1 MVSNFIISIFRFQAV
16 NMMGMGVDS
25 TTAAL
30 SVIGR
35 ISKFYFY
42 VGAIVAVNSKGEYGM
57 SIACTVFNSYKATTS
72 TVKKWLYK
80 RDSLQRGSLLVF
92 VISLCLKSSLIRRV
106 SFGWSCL
113 IQGGLLCWQNVLR
126 IRLCRH
132 ITFVPVSTFL

>member
-16 NMMGMGVDS
+16 NMMGMGVDP

-57 SIACTVFNSYKATTS
+57 SIVFNYYKATTS

-92 VISLCLKSSLIRRV
+92 VISLCLKSSPIRRV

-113 IQGGLLCWQNVLR
+113 IQELLC
-126 IRLCRH
+126 
-132 ITFVPVSTFL
+132 

>member
-16 NMMGMGVDS
+16 NMMGMGVDP

-57 SIACTVFNSYKATTS
+57 SIVFNYYKATTS

-92 VISLCLKSSLIRRV
+92 VISLCLKSSPIRRV

-113 IQGGLLCWQNVLR
+113 IQGLLCWQNVLR

>member
-1 MVSNFIISIFRFQAV
+1 LNDYFRYY
-16 NMMGMGVDS
+16 
-25 TTAAL
+25 T
-30 SVIGR
+30 GR

-92 VISLCLKSSLIRRV
+92 VIVIAR
-106 SFGWSCL
+106 SFL
-113 IQGGLLCWQNVLR
+113 GGIIFYL
-126 IRLCRH
+126 
-132 ITFVPVSTFL
+132 